1 MYLITGLGNPGR
13 QYALTRHNIGF
24 EVIDYLVYE
33 LKLGSKKVKF
43 NGEYYTHT
51 LNGEKI
57 IFLKPLT
64 YMNLSGE
71 CVKAYVDYFDIQN
84 NEIMVVYDDTSFEAG
99 TVRVRKSGSSA
110 GHKGMEDIIF
120 NLNSEDIPRVR
131 IGIGQAEYDIK
142 NHVLSRFSE
151 QEILLMQQA
160 VKKAAQ
166 AVLMF
171 IEKDINTA
179 MNLINTKTKNK
190 DINKTDENE

>member
-24 EVIDYLVYE
+24 EVIDYLVDE
-33 LKLGSKKVKF
+33 LKLGNKKTKF
-43 NGEYYTHT
+43 NGEYYTQII
-51 LNGEKI
+51 NGEKI

-71 CVKAYVDYFDIQN
+71 CVKAYVDYFDIQAN
-84 NEIMVVYDDTSFEAG
+84 KTMIIYDDTSFDAG
-99 TVRVRKSGSSA
+99 VVRVRKSGSSA
-110 GHKGMEDIIF
+110 GHKGMEDIIC
-120 NLNSEDIPRVR
+120 NLNSEDIARIR

-151 QEILLMQQA
+151 QEIPLMQQA

-166 AVLMF
+166 AVLLFM
-171 IEKDINTA
+171 EKDINAA
-179 MNLINTKTKNK
+179 MNQINTKTKNK
-190 DINKTDENE
+190 DLNQTNENE